1 MGSSPSEPPAD
12 ASGSGNTTLSGG
24 SCEVELHQHVDSG
37 VKKVFSGTG
46 WHNVK
51 DAPSSSDHIFGYNE
65 ATSYRA
71 NANKNCM
78 IVGYTWH
85 GGGKYHKDNTET
97 GDAFMIIDG
106 YHDLRSTQGIH
117 PKTYNDNID
126 GLRIQYAPSGVAP
139 EIGYTINIPAQVP
152 HNFFFPKNIEDS
164 NKRVKDDNGTLFDP
178 CPGTDKKYFNSMPG
192 VNCVYSDTD
201 ETQVQALHDA
211 VGGGAKS
218 NQAAMLT
225 YVRGEF
231 CKNSENAFKSV
242 GGGETCMEHGAGQE
256 IAMEY
261 CGEGSRIIPENRGGD
276 ANCTSTTL
284 DVDNYNQLA
293 EKYCDANPGDSWCA
307 CYNVYKHAN
316 DGSFCDSNPTAAGC
330 SKKVQSFDAMV
341 NKVPSDQRAQ
351 FAGQD
356 HCFGGVCGLNTYK
369 PDKYRDPCSS
379 QINVCIQDFTIESL
393 VDTNFQA
400 ACVIDTGS
408 GDGPSVD
415 DQGQTGQSAG
425 DIIAKE
431 NLNKA
436 EQELADAEAAVAA
449 GEPGAEERLAAAKKA
464 LGEAEADVL
473 EPPSLTD
480 FQNNPQAYFPQSIE
494 GLKTDQRQQIGA
506 GVMGAVA
513 LAFMMMMLLLV
524 AGGGGGGGGAPVRRR
539 RYR

>member
-1 MGSSPSEPPAD
+1 MGTCYLKLYADINRGGTEITWRGTTGSENVQNV
-12 ASGSGNTTLSGG
+12 SGI
-24 SCEVELHQHVDSG
+24 DYR
-37 VKKVFSGTG
+37 
-46 WHNVK
+46 
-51 DAPSSSDHIFGYNE
+51 FGYNK
-65 ATSYRA
+65 ASSYEVGA
-71 NANKNCM
+71 DKHCM
-78 IVGYTWH
+78 IVGYNWH
-85 GGGKYHKDNTET
+85 GGGIHHNNGVPK
-97 GDAFMIIDG
+97 GDIKMFKHG
-106 YHDLRSTQGIH
+106 VNNDLRNVEGRETRHFNDDLDGIRLQFVPGAGSGQMQH
-117 PKTYNDNID
+117 P
-126 GLRIQYAPSGVAP
+126 
-139 EIGYTINIPAQVP
+139 INVPAQKP
-152 HNFFFPKNIEDS
+152 HNYFSPRTVTGEVLDS
-164 NKRVKDDNGTLFDP
+164 NGVRFTP
-178 CPGTDKKYFNSMPG
+178 CPGGTAYFNSQSG
-192 VNCVYSDTD
+192 ITCIYDKSASALQT
-201 ETQVQALHDA
+201 LHDA

-225 YVRGEF
+225 YFRSEF
-231 CKNSENAFKSV
+231 CKDSENAFKSV
-242 GGGETCMEHGAGQE
+242 GGGETCMEYGAGQE

-261 CGEGSRIIPENRGGD
+261 CGEGSRITPENRGGD

-284 DVDNYNQLA
+284 DIDNYNQLA
-293 EKYCDANPGDSWCA
+293 EQYCDANPGDSWCA

-425 DIIAKE
+425 DIITKD
-431 NLNKA
+431 NLKNA
-436 EQELADAEAAVAA
+436 EQELVDAEAAVAA

-464 LGEAEADVL
+464 LREAKADVL

-480 FQNNPQAYFPQSIE
+480 LQNNPQAYFPQSID

-506 GVMGAVA
+506 GVIGAVA

-524 AGGGGGGGGAPVRRR
+524 AGGGGAPVRKR